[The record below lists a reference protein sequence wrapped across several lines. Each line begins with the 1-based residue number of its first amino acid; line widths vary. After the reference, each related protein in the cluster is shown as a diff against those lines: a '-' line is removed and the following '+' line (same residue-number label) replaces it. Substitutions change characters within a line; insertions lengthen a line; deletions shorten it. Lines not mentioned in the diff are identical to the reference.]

1 MRDKKRIK
9 RIIKLLH
16 KLWKA
21 NPDMRLTQLIGNCF
35 EPMDL
40 YYVEDENLE
49 EALKITYKLK

>member
-16 KLWKA
+16 KLWKT